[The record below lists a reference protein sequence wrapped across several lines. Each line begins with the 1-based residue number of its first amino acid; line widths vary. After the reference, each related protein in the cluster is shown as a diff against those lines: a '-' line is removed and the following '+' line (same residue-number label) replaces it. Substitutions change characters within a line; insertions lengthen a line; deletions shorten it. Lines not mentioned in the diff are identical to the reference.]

1 MLPLGGVEATQP
13 RHPLLPTPASPNAPR
28 DIPSSFGRHPTSY
41 GHRSDRAGSL
51 HERALCCH
59 QPAHS
64 SLTRQHRPSASLPPT
79 STTSVSCP
87 TSWPP
92 SSVIAEEE
100 APHGPT
106 PWEAKRSGSGA
117 PLSWEQGR
125 AGGTGYSPHPWETR
139 AAALEGLPPPPPP
152 PPFRPLLLLVGAAL
166 LFLLRRP
173 PRRCCYSLASDP
185 SPARAAPVEADALP
199 QVLLRPAPRRRI
211 CPAEIWP
218 CAGQLL
224 PQAPPRHSKVNTDN
238 IILTMASEED
248 VKQRQVVED
257 RARNISHNVRCT
269 ECGSQSIEDSQAD
282 VAVLLRRLIRDEI
295 KSGKSDKEIYKKLEE
310 DFGETV
316 LYAPKFDLQTAAI
329 WLSPVI
335 VGGVAAGVWAYQK
348 HRQRT
353 NVHIMALNLVRG
365 VPLTPREK
373 ETMIDILTPPPPAR
387 RWWWPLK

>member
-1 MLPLGGVEATQP
+1 MKK
-13 RHPLLPTPASPNAPR
+13 
-28 DIPSSFGRHPTSY
+28 DIQFIFS
-41 GHRSDRAGSL
+41 
-51 HERALCCH
+51 
-59 QPAHS
+59 S
-64 SLTRQHRPSASLPPT
+64 SLSDFKLIQIT
-79 STTSVSCP
+79 
-87 TSWPP
+87 
-92 SSVIAEEE
+92 
-100 APHGPT
+100 
-106 PWEAKRSGSGA
+106 
-117 PLSWEQGR
+117 LS
-125 AGGTGYSPHPWETR
+125 
-139 AAALEGLPPPPPP
+139 
-152 PPFRPLLLLVGAAL
+152 F
-166 LFLLRRP
+166 
-173 PRRCCYSLASDP
+173 
-185 SPARAAPVEADALP
+185 
-199 QVLLRPAPRRRI
+199 
-211 CPAEIWP
+211 
-218 CAGQLL
+218 
-224 PQAPPRHSKVNTDN
+224 
-238 IILTMASEED
+238 TMASAED

-373 ETMIDILTPPPPAR
+373 EMMIDILTPPLPAR